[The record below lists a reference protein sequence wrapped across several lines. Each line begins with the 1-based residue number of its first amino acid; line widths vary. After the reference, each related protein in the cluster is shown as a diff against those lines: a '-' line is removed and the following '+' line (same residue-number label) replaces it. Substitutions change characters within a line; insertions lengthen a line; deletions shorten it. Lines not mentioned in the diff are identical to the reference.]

1 MTNSPGGN
9 AIKAYARAGD
19 GLLTPAGT
27 YPTGGNGGTL
37 GSGHSVAVS
46 GDGTVVVNVNVG
58 SNSVSAFAA
67 TLRGLRLIGTASSGG
82 TDPNS
87 VTIAGDDLVYVLN
100 AGSDTIAGLRLGDGR
115 LRPIPGS
122 VRPPGAGALLLRQ
135 IRLTAPGRR
144 VDLPVSPGAPGFSPS
159 MTSPIRRPIEVFLN
173 TS

>member
-9 AIKAYARAGD
+9 AIEAYARAGD

-27 YPTGGNGGTL
+27 
-37 GSGHSVAVS
+37 

-159 MTSPIRRPIEVFLN
+159 MTSPIRDQSRSSLTQARTQP
-173 TS
+173 